1 MDKAAIAKQQKKDA
15 EMESTK
21 EAILSFLKS
30 YPKQY
35 FTTSHLA
42 AIVGVSDKKAKEALV
57 ALREESKVT
66 GGGTSYDRESKPAWM
81 SF

>member
-1 MDKAAIAKQQKKDA
+1 MDKAAIAKQKKKAD

-21 EAILSFLKS
+21 EAILSFLKT

-42 AIVGVSDKKAKEALV
+42 AIVGVSDIKAKEALI

-66 GGGTSYDRESKPAWM
+66 GGSTGYDRDSKPAWM